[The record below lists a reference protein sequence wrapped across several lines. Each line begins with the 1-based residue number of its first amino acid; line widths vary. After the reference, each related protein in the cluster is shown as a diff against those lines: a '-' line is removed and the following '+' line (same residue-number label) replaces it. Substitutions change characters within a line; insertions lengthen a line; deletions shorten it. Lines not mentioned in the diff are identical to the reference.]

1 MRLIDKIAK
10 VITIIAVA
18 MLILS
23 MFCRC
28 TTTKYVPIT
37 EYRDRVV
44 VKTDSFLKTD
54 SAYVHDSVSVYIRG
68 DTVFKD
74 KFRIQYKDR
83 YVVRNRSDT
92 LVVRDSIPYKVET
105 RKQLSKTDR
114 MFLKIGKVSS
124 VCLFIGILAILGWIY
139 WRLKLHKRS

>member
-1 MRLIDKIAK
+1 MKLIDKITRV
-10 VITIIAVA
+10 VIAIAVA

-28 TTTKYVPIT
+28 TTTKYVPVT
-37 EYRDRVV
+37 EYKDRVV
-44 VKTDSFLKTD
+44 VKTDSFMNTD
-54 SAYVHDSVSVYIRG
+54 SVYIHDSVSVFVRG

-74 KFRIQYKDR
+74 KFRLQYKDR

-114 MFLKIGKVSS
+114 VFLNIGKVSS
-124 VCLFIGILAILGWIY
+124 VCLFIGILAIFGWIC